1 MPFGVKIHKDEQVE
15 ALRRQVDNNLHKL
28 VLEFDSDYFKVD
40 NEEVIKFVSFED
52 ALKELVALKK
62 S

>member
-1 MPFGVKIHKDEQVE
+1 MPFGVKIHKDRQVE
-15 ALRRQVDNNLHKL
+15 SLRQQVDSNLHKIA
-28 VLEFDSDYFKVD
+28 LELDADYFKVD
-40 NEEVIKFVSFED
+40 NQEVIKFVSFED

>member
-1 MPFGVKIHKDEQVE
+1 MPFGVKIQKDGQVE
-15 ALRRQVDNNLHKL
+15 RLRQQVDFNLHNIA
-28 VLEFDSDYFKVD
+28 LELDPNYFVVD
-40 NEEVIKFVSFED
+40 NKEVIKFVSFED